1 MNWGNEFVV
10 NGDPFLIALDDVE
23 RAGRA
28 ACAAIDI
35 ASKEVA
41 SLGTARAQG
50 TPLEEIVQDGVAR
63 GIRARRIAA
72 ADAFHEYERSV
83 ARVRAFV
90 VRALVDESGLKQT
103 DVARLIG
110 ISRQEVAR
118 LYERNARMSEVL
130 D

>member
-1 MNWGNEFVV
+1 VV
-10 NGDPFLIALDDVE
+10 NGDPFLAALDDVE

-28 ACAAIDI
+28 ACVAIDI

-50 TPLEEIVQDGVAR
+50 EPLEAIVEQGVAR

-90 VRALVDESGLKQT
+90 VRALVDESGLTQT

-118 LYERNARMSEVL
+118 LYERTARPAKIL

>member
-1 MNWGNEFVV
+1 VGDQFVV
-10 NGDPFLIALDDVE
+10 DGDPFLTALDDVE

-28 ACAAIDI
+28 ACAAIEI

-41 SLGTARAQG
+41 SLGTARTRG
-50 TPLEEIVQDGVAR
+50 EPLEAIVEEGVAR

-90 VRALVDESGLKQT
+90 VRALLDDAGLTRT

-118 LYERNARMSEVL
+118 LYERNAQRSTVL

>member
-1 MNWGNEFVV
+1 MV
-10 NGDPFLIALDDVE
+10 NGDPFLAALDDVE

-28 ACAAIDI
+28 ACVAIDI

-41 SLGTARAQG
+41 SLGTARAMG
-50 TPLEEIVQDGVAR
+50 EPLEAIVEQGVAR

-90 VRALVDESGLKQT
+90 VRALVDESGLTQT

-118 LYERNARMSEVL
+118 LYERTVRPAKIL